1 MINSPNCFQTR
12 GIVARI
18 SATLKFQTLSHR
30 CYVQLRSRAK
40 SAHNRHWLHLIGRT
54 CCRGSAAFGLI
65 AALAGISAAPTYAE
79 SWPTRPVT
87 MVVPFAAG
95 GPMDVVGRI
104 LQSALSDALQQP
116 VIIENVGGAGGMT
129 GTAKVAKSAPDGYQF
144 LLGNVGTQAVIYA
157 KVNRD
162 QMQFASGGASSAT
175 HLGCALLNARIGI
188 NVTHVPYRGG
198 GLAMQDVI
206 AQRVDYLC
214 VDTPVAMP
222 QIASGTVKPIAILTR
237 GRSPSLPNLASAQE
251 QGLTDFEASN
261 WSAFFLPK
269 DTPSAIVQKLHDATV
284 TAMNNPTV
292 QKRFKE
298 NGIDLVG
305 PERQSSDYLTKFVAN
320 EIIKWAGPIKASGLT
335 SE

>member
-1 MINSPNCFQTR
+1 M
-12 GIVARI
+12 
-18 SATLKFQTLSHR
+18 
-30 CYVQLRSRAK
+30 
-40 SAHNRHWLHLIGRT
+40 GRT
-54 CCRGSAAFGLI
+54 FCRGFAAFGLI
-65 AALAGISAAPTYAE
+65 AALAGILATPTYAE
-79 SWPTRPVT
+79 SWPTRPVA

-104 LQSALSDALQQP
+104 LQSALSDALQQQ

-129 GTAKVAKSAPDGYQF
+129 GTARVAKSTPDGYQF
-144 LLGNVGTQAVIYA
+144 LLGNVGTQAVSQTLYKQPLYNSMTDFTPVVLIADLSLVLVARKDLPVSNLQEFIAFA
-157 KVNRD
+157 KANQD
-162 QMQFASGGASSAT
+162 KMQFASGGAGSAT
-175 HLGCALLNARIGI
+175 HLGCALLNARIGV
-188 NVTHVPYRGG
+188 NVTHIPYRGG

-251 QGLTDFEASN
+251 QGLIDFEASN

-269 DTPSAIVQKLHDATV
+269 DTPAAIVQKLHDATV
-284 TAMNNPTV
+284 TTMNNPTV

-305 PERQSSDYLTKFVAN
+305 PERQSSDYLAKFVAS
-320 EIIKWAGPIKASGLT
+320 EIVKWAGPIKASGLT